1 MSTISGIAPTS
12 ANSTADST
20 GSARVTKKEL
30 GQDDFLELLSVQL
43 QNQDPLSPMDDTAF
57 IAQMAQFSALSQTSA
72 LVKEMGYLRADVQL
86 QAASTLLG
94 KEVTVATGDGTIT
107 GVVDSIQADSSNV
120 YLEVDGKL
128 YAFGLVTGVAEPSP
142 AATE

>member
-1 MSTISGIAPTS
+1 MSSISTIAS
-12 ANSTADST
+12 ASQAASAGAT
-20 GSARVTKKEL
+20 GSDRVTKKEL
-30 GQDDFLELLSVQL
+30 GQEDFLELLSVQL

-72 LVKEMGYLRADVQL
+72 LVEEMGYLRADVQL
-86 QAASTLLG
+86 QAASSLLG
-94 KEVTVATGDGTIT
+94 KEVTIATGDGTIT

-120 YLEVDGKL
+120 YLEVSGTL
-128 YAFGLVTGVAEPSP
+128 YAFGLVTGVTEPSA